1 MKYVGKI
8 GFEMQVE
15 TDPGIWVSRVEERTY
30 FGDVIRNTRRY
41 SDGDKMHDD
50 LRISNQ
56 ISVLADSFC
65 IEYIFCMKY
74 ITWMNQRF
82 KVDSA
87 DINYPRVIITLGGVW
102 HGDDVSETTPEAPDS
117 FGGTTR
123 V

>member
-8 GFEMQVE
+8 GFERQIE

-41 SDGDKMHDD
+41 QDSDKMNDD

-65 IEYIFCMKY
+65 LENAMCMKY
-74 ITWMNQRF
+74 ITWMCQRF
-82 KVDSA
+82 KIDSL
-87 DINYPRVIITLGGVW
+87 DVNYPRIIITLGGVW
-102 HGDDVSETTPEAPDS
+102 NGEPVIEEETETSDPS
-117 FGGTTR
+117 GRTFG